1 MSTKNTVTFSISC
14 QHVEPETMW
23 MEGKSMNRIVKA
35 LETSLLCLMA
45 KCKNHF
51 LFMFHFRT
59 IKFVI
64 NASGHVTW
72 KKETFS
78 ST

>member
-1 MSTKNTVTFSISC
+1 
-14 QHVEPETMW
+14 
-23 MEGKSMNRIVKA
+23 MNRTVKA

-72 KKETFS
+72 KKEHFLLLSQWDHWKGVDFTFFELY
-78 ST
+78 